1 MTIHLNEGLD
11 PPVLTG
17 EVAAYWNI
25 PQEAVVY
32 PHLSLPFFRWLGED
46 EA

>member
-17 EVAAYWNI
+17 EVGRLLEY